1 MGYLRAR
8 GRGLSSNPQLLR
20 VQQARER
27 APIPS
32 IYERERGQVMT
43 RDMAERIYSLY
54 EERVDLIPLITAI
67 KSVEYYRGREGK

>member
-1 MGYLRAR
+1 MGYLCAR
-8 GRGLSSNPQLLR
+8 GRGLPSNPQLLR
-20 VQQARER
+20 VHEKRER

-43 RDMAERIYSLY
+43 RGMAEKIYSFY

-67 KSVEYYRGREGK
+67 KSVEYYREREGK